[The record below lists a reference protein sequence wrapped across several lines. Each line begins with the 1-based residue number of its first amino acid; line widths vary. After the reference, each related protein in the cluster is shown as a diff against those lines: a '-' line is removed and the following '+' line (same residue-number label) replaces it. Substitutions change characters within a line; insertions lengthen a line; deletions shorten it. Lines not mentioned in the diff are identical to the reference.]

1 MKVRKK
7 RNHLVQKSILLILL
21 VYFVWYAYRTNES
34 IHYTRTIMQVS
45 NHIQNKMYQSI
56 VQSFCIGM
64 YYDFEAEKDKQT
76 NEYLTMAL
84 KEIMPIYD
92 FVSEASTDQKEI
104 ESVLTYN
111 MILAQEGQDE
121 AQKAEVEAKEKQEA
135 AKKEQAQKKAE
146 EEKEQKESSEETTA
160 AANYSLDKLS
170 DFDYLLSNFYVVD
183 RTTTIDSTQLNA
195 KTFLDKNM
203 KVGHDNTTP
212 QILIYHTHSQEA
224 YADSKEGDK
233 GMTVVGV
240 GDYLTKLLTEQYG
253 YNVIHHTG
261 EYDVE
266 SRDYAYTLAAPAIE
280 QVLNEN
286 PSIDVVIDLHRDG
299 VNENTHLAT
308 EINGKPTAQFMFFN
322 GLSRTTKNGN
332 IDYLYNP
339 YIEDNLAFSFQ
350 LQLKANTKYPGLAR
364 NIYLKG
370 YRYNLHFRPKSIL
383 LEVGAQT
390 NTFEE
395 AKNAMEPIA
404 DILSQVLQ

>member
-1 MKVRKK
+1 MKVLKK
-7 RNHLVQKSILLILL
+7 RNHFIPKSILLILL
-21 VYFVWYAYRTNES
+21 VYFIWYAYRTNES
-34 IHYTRTIMQVS
+34 IHYTRTMMQIS
-45 NHIQNKMYQSI
+45 NHIQNRIYQSI
-56 VQSFCIGM
+56 VQSYCIGM

-84 KEIMPIYD
+84 REILPVYD
-92 FVSEASTDQKEI
+92 FVSETESNQKEI
-104 ESVLTYN
+104 ESELTCN
-111 MILAQEGQDE
+111 MILEQEGQDE
-121 AQKAEVEAKEKQEA
+121 AQKEELAEKEKKEAEQKKQAQQKADEEAKAKEA
-135 AKKEQAQKKAE
+135 TEASTEN
-146 EEKEQKESSEETTA
+146 S
-160 AANYSLDKLS
+160 NYSLDKLS

-183 RTTTIDSTQLNA
+183 RTTTIDSSQLNA
-195 KTFLDKNM
+195 KTFMEKDM
-203 KVGHDNTTP
+203 KMSHDNKTP
-212 QILIYHTHSQEA
+212 QILIYHTHSQEG

-233 GMTVVGV
+233 SMTVVGL
-240 GDYLTKLLTEQYG
+240 GDNLTKILTEQYG

-280 QVLNEN
+280 QVLKDN
-286 PSIDVVIDLHRDG
+286 PSIEIVIDLHRDG
-299 VNENTHLAT
+299 VNENTHLST
-308 EINGKPTAQFMFFN
+308 EINGKQTAQFMFFN

-350 LQLKANTKYPGLAR
+350 LQLKANNTYPGLAR

-395 AKNAMEPIA
+395 ANNAMDPIA
-404 DILSQVLQ
+404 DILHQVLQ